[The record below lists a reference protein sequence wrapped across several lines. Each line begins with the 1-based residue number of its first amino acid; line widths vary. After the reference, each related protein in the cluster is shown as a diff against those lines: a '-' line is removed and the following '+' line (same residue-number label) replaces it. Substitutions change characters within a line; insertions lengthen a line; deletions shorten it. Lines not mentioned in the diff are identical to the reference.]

1 MAGHS
6 KWAQIKHK
14 KAQVDAKK
22 GKIFTKIVKEI
33 SVAARLGGGDPE
45 KNPRLRL
52 AIDRAREVN
61 MPSDNIKRA
70 IMKGTGELPGTSYEE
85 VVYEGYGPGGV
96 ALLIEVMT
104 DNKNRTVSEIRHLL
118 SKHGGSLGESGCV
131 SWIFEKKGYMLV
143 DKKSVDEDT
152 LLSVALE
159 SGVEDVKNEEKEEN
173 YEIIVPPDK
182 LKDVK
187 NKMEKAGINISM
199 AEVTMLPK
207 NYVSLDGN
215 AVEQMLKLMEAL
227 EEHDDVQNVYANFDI
242 PEEAMSK
249 VSA

>member
-14 KAQVDAKK
+14 KAQVDAKR
-22 GKIFTKIVKEI
+22 GKIFTKLVKEI

-45 KNPRLRL
+45 KNPRLRI
-52 AIDRAREVN
+52 AVEKARDVN
-61 MPSDNIKRA
+61 MPMDNIKRA
-70 IMKGTGELPGTSYEE
+70 IMKGTGELAGTTYEE
-85 VVYEGYGPGGV
+85 VTYEGYGPGGV

-131 SWIFEKKGYMLV
+131 SWIFEKRGYILV
-143 DKKSVDEDT
+143 DKKTIDEDT
-152 LLSVALE
+152 LLSLALE
-159 SGVEDVKNEEKEEN
+159 AGVDDVRNDPKEESF
-173 YEIIVPPDK
+173 ELICSTDK
-182 LKDVK
+182 LKDIK
-187 NKMEKAGINISM
+187 AALEKAGISISL

-207 NYVSLDGN
+207 NYISIEGED
-215 AVEQMLKLMEAL
+215 ADRMLKLMDAL
-227 EEHDDVQNVYANFDI
+227 EDHDDVQNVYANFDI
-242 PEEAMSK
+242 PDEAMSK

>member
-22 GKIFTKIVKEI
+22 GKIFTKLVKEI

-45 KNPRLRL
+45 KNPRLRV
-52 AIDRAREVN
+52 AIEKAREVN

-70 IMKGTGELPGTSYEE
+70 IMKGTGELSGTTYEE
-85 VVYEGYGPGGV
+85 VTYEGYGPGGV
-96 ALLIEVMT
+96 ALLIEAMT

-131 SWIFEKKGYMLV
+131 SWLFEKRGYILV
-143 DKKSVDEDT
+143 DKKTIDEDS
-152 LLSVALE
+152 LLSIALE
-159 SGVEDVKNEEKEEN
+159 AGVEDVKNDPQEEN
-173 YEIIVPPDK
+173 YELIFSPEDFRNI
-182 LKDVK
+182 KDSL
-187 NKMEKAGINISM
+187 EKAGIKIAL
-199 AEVTMLPK
+199 AEITMLPK
-207 NYVSLDGN
+207 NYISLEGED
-215 AVEQMLKLMEAL
+215 AEKMLKLMDAL
-227 EEHDDVQNVYANFDI
+227 EDHDDVQNVYANFDI
-242 PEEAMSK
+242 PDEAMNK